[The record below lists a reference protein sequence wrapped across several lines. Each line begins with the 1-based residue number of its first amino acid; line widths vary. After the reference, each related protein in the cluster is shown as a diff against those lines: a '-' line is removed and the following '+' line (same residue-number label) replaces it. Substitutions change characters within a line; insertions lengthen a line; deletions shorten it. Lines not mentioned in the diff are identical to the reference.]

1 MTGAPPISRVNGKRK
16 TKVGHVVSDRMDKTI
31 VVSVQRLAR
40 HRSPIPLLAFTPNQA
55 VRSQLA
61 LCWGVETFLVPQVK
75 HTDDESADKN
85 SGQSPRLHG

>member
-40 HRSPIPLLAFTPNQA
+40 HPLYKRVIARRAASICRLVIHAGSSVASP
-55 VRSQLA
+55 
-61 LCWGVETFLVPQVK
+61 
-75 HTDDESADKN
+75 
-85 SGQSPRLHG
+85 